1 MAKSFSVLKNR
12 MSEKA
17 QKAAAEKTNL
27 LLKEAL
33 LHEIREQL
41 DITQEDM
48 ALRLKTKQANVS
60 RTERRKDMKLSTL
73 KRYIEA
79 MGGEMDIV
87 AKFPTNEIHLSLK
100 EI

>member
-1 MAKSFSVLKNR
+1 MAKSFSVLKNK

-17 QKAAAEKTNL
+17 QKEVEEKTNL

-73 KRYIEA
+73 KRYVEA
-79 MGGEMDIV
+79 MGGELDIV
-87 AKFPTNEIHLSLK
+87 AKFPMNEVHLSLK

>member
-1 MAKSFSVLKNR
+1 MAKSFSVLKNK

-17 QKAAAEKTNL
+17 QKEVEKKTNI
-27 LLKEAL
+27 LLKDAL

-73 KRYIEA
+73 KRYVEA
-79 MGGEMDIV
+79 MGGELDIV
-87 AKFPTNEIHLSLK
+87 AKFPMNEVHLSLK

>member
-1 MAKSFSVLKNR
+1 MAKSFSTLKNK
-12 MSEKA
+12 MSAKA
-17 QKAAAEKTNL
+17 QKVVAEKTNQ
-27 LLKEAL
+27 LLKETL

-41 DITQEDM
+41 KITQEDM
-48 ALRLKTKQANVS
+48 ALRLNTKQANVS

-73 KRYIEA
+73 KKYIEA
-79 MGGEMDIV
+79 MGGELDIV

>member
-1 MAKSFSVLKNR
+1 MAKSFSALKNK
-12 MSEKA
+12 MSVSA
-17 QKAAAEKTNL
+17 QQQVIDKTNQ
-27 LLKEAL
+27 LLKDVL

-41 DITQEDM
+41 HITQEEV
-48 ALRLKTKQANVS
+48 ALKLETKQANVS

-79 MGGEMDIV
+79 LGGELDIV
-87 AKFPTNEIHLSLK
+87 ARFPTSEIHLSLK

>member
-1 MAKSFSVLKNR
+1 MAKSFSTLKNK
-12 MSEKA
+12 MSAQA
-17 QKAAAEKTNL
+17 QKTVAKKTNQ
-27 LLKEAL
+27 LLKEVL
-33 LHEIREQL
+33 LYEIREQL

-48 ALRLKTKQANVS
+48 AKKLKTKQANVS

-79 MGGEMDIV
+79 MGGELDIV
-87 AKFPTNEIHLSLK
+87 AKFPTNEIHLNLK